1 MNTRSDLGPGSP
13 TLAAPAW
20 QPTAALLS
28 PHWFRLAGARPLLDA
43 GARVQRLVVRGEVWH
58 ALVRTDATR
67 SFRMNAAAW
76 SLVGRCD
83 GQATLQRLW
92 EVCLREC
99 GDAAPTQDEV
109 LDLLSRLQAA
119 GFVSFD
125 RLPQAGAEPSGLPL
139 LPTDDADARQ
149 RSSVLAWRIPLGSP
163 DRGVAALARLL
174 SPLLRLVGRPGVLF
188 SLGMA
193 LSCALVVQVSEVFA
207 ATVALSQSP
216 RGLALALLLYPLVKL
231 LHELG
236 HGVVSRYH
244 GAPVPQWGISLLM
257 FVPVPYVDASA
268 ASSLPKP
275 RQRLAV
281 AGAGIAVELM
291 LADLGLLVAS
301 QVQPGQVR
309 DAALMLVFIGL
320 LSTLAVNANPL
331 LRFDGYHMLCDALDL
346 PNLATRSHQWW
357 MQALHRWC
365 LRAEPRQ
372 PLLAAPG
379 EAVWVWAYAPLA
391 LAMRWAVCAAVLV
404 WLAGVSVW
412 LGAATALG
420 FGWALVLRPLG
431 RAWQGWQRA
440 GLPADLRGRARA
452 RLALAGGALVLLTCV
467 IPWPQRTLA
476 QGVWWLPESALV
488 RTQVEGFVAEVLVQ
502 HGDVVAPGDVLLR
515 LHSPALEAELAQQQA
530 RLQALESEHWQAL
543 RDDPPR
549 AVQLGFDMQAVRAEQ
564 ARTQALLDQ
573 RWVRAQAAGPVALPG
588 EADLP
593 GRWLPRGVLVAH
605 VMTDEPP
612 LVKVAVAQEAS
623 DLLAQAQPEVQ
634 IQRASPSSPLREG
647 RWDGRFSGG
656 GARLPSAALGER
668 SGGPWPTDPAQA
680 DGLVPLRAVVIA
692 DVQVKPTR
700 EGAATM
706 ADRIGERVWVRFDH
720 GHAPLVWQAA
730 RRLQQLVL
738 RHVNPAA

>member
-1 MNTRSDLGPGSP
+1 MS
-13 TLAAPAW
+13 AATDTAPHAQAW

-58 ALVRTDATR
+58 ALVRADVTR
-67 SFRMNAAAW
+67 SFRLNAAAW

-83 GQATLQRLW
+83 GQLTLQRLW
-92 EVCLREC
+92 EICLHEC

-109 LDLLSRLQAA
+109 LDLLARLQAA
-119 GFVSFD
+119 GLVAFD
-125 RLPQAGAEPSGLPL
+125 RLPQATA
-139 LPTDDADARQ
+139 ADAAGRFLPPGDEPEAHQ
-149 RSSVLAWRIPLGSP
+149 RSTWLAWRIPLGCP
-163 DRGVAALARLL
+163 DRWLASLARRLA
-174 SPLLRLVGRPGVLF
+174 PLLRVLGRPAVLLGLGA
-188 SLGMA
+188 SLLATLVMQA
-193 LSCALVVQVSEVFA
+193 SQLSAETLS
-207 ATVALSQSP
+207 LSQSP
-216 RGLALALLLYPLVKL
+216 HGLALALLLYPVVKL

-236 HGVVSRYH
+236 HGIVARHH
-244 GAPVPQWGISLLM
+244 GAPVPQWGISVLM

-268 ASSLPKP
+268 ASALPQA

-291 LADLGLLVAS
+291 LAGLGLLVAS

-309 DAALMLVFIGL
+309 DAALMLVFIGV

-331 LRFDGYHMLCDALDL
+331 LRFDGYHMLCDAMEL
-346 PNLATRSHQWW
+346 PNLATRSHRWW
-357 MQALHRWC
+357 MQALQRCC
-365 LRAEPRQ
+365 LQAEPRQ

-379 EAVWVWAYAPLA
+379 EALWLWAYAPLA
-391 LAMRWAVCAAVLV
+391 LAMRWAVCAAVLM

-412 LGAATALG
+412 LGTVTALG
-420 FGWALVLRPLG
+420 FGWALVLRPLWRG
-431 RAWQGWQRA
+431 WQGWQRA
-440 GLPADLRGRARA
+440 GLPADLQGKARA
-452 RLALAGGALVLLTCV
+452 RGLMAGLVLLLVTCV
-467 IPWPQRTLA
+467 VPWPQRTLA

-515 LHSPALEAELAQQQA
+515 LESPALESELAQQQA
-530 RLQALESEHWQAL
+530 RLQALEAEHWQAL
-543 RDDPPR
+543 REDPAR
-549 AVQLGFDMQAVRAEQ
+549 AVQLGFDMQALKAEQ
-564 ARTQALLDQ
+564 ARTQALLEQ
-573 RWVRAQAAGPVALPG
+573 RWVRAQAAGPVAIPG
-588 EADLP
+588 ESDLP
-593 GRWLPRGVLVAH
+593 GRWLPRGALVAH
-605 VMTDEPP
+605 VMTEEPP

-623 DLLAQAQPEVQ
+623 VLLAQAQPRVQ
-634 IQRASPSSPLREG
+634 IQRASPLSPLREG
-647 RWDGRFSGG
+647 VWDGRFSGG
-656 GARLPSAALGER
+656 GARLPSAALAER

-680 DGLVPLRAVVIA
+680 DGLTPLRALVTA
-692 DVQVKPTR
+692 DIRVQPTA
-700 EGAATM
+700 EGGPTA